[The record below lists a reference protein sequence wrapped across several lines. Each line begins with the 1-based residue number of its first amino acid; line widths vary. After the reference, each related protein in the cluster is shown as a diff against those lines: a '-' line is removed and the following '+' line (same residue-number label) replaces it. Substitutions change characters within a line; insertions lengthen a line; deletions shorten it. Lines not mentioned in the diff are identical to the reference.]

1 MLAHNYCCSGL
12 IAPLYSAAY
21 HYLFMLPA
29 RFYQF
34 VPRKNVRFASLAV
47 LTLSWLFGGVSA
59 ARAQQ
64 TSEIIPL
71 SQIQPGM
78 QGYAYTIF
86 AGDQIEKFDLEVL
99 GIMPNFLGPKQSIIL
114 VQLKGPKVEHTGVVA
129 GMSGS
134 PVYINGK
141 LAGALSLKLGV
152 FTKEPIAGVT
162 PIDDVLRPPAQST
175 PAPATQSSQNAG
187 QQFSSSASLPDAGN
201 NDVLATAANNFG
213 GQQITLPTGSA
224 LEPIETPLVFS
235 GFQASALRQF
245 SSQLQGYGF
254 VAAQGGTA
262 AARADDSQLQPGDMA
277 GMVLVQGD
285 ASINSA
291 CTVTAVQADRVFLC
305 GHPFLSLGDVQLPM
319 ARSRVV
325 TTLSSDLASTKIVN
339 VGGSIGTITG
349 DHITAVTGKLGAAPT
364 MIPLDLTLA
373 VGSSEKKLH
382 FELVNHP
389 RLTPILVALTTFN
402 GLTQNSLYGEGTTLH
417 LSGEIQV
424 KDHAPVQ
431 IENTF
436 APGDALTPD
445 SLPLA
450 LNIQSIF
457 ARLFTNNFQAAGIER
472 VSLRV
477 ESVPGRHSF
486 TIESAWLEKGEAE
499 PGETLKVRVL
509 LRPYRGEPQVQE
521 TTVRVPDQVAHGTTL
536 RVLVGDA
543 DMLNRASH
551 GFAIGGTGGST
562 GLDQLIAVLNRE
574 RRNDRLYVGLFTP
587 SPTMLWDDKEL
598 PNVPLSEISIVDGRP
613 APGSVQILRESLS
626 SESSIPLDGPVA
638 GVISLNLQIR

>member
-1 MLAHNYCCSGL
+1 
-12 IAPLYSAAY
+12 
-21 HYLFMLPA
+21 MLPA
-29 RFYQF
+29 RFDHSI
-34 VPRKNVRFASLAV
+34 PRSLQPHLLLVIVALTFLFAVAPFS
-47 LTLSWLFGGVSA
+47 
-59 ARAQQ
+59 RAQES
-64 TSEIIPL
+64 TEVLPL
-71 SQIQPGM
+71 SEVHPGM

-99 GIMPNFLGPKQSIIL
+99 GVMPNFLGPRQSIIL

-134 PVYINGK
+134 PVYLDGK

-162 PIDDVLRPPAQST
+162 PIADVLHPPIQTSPSQPSQPAQT
-175 PAPATQSSQNAG
+175 SQNST
-187 QQFSSSASLPDAGN
+187 QQFSPPSLANDASSNP
-201 NDVLATAANNFG
+201 ANNFAAP
-213 GQQITLPTGSA
+213 QITLPTGSA

-262 AARADDSQLQPGDMA
+262 APRPDDSQLKPGDMA

-325 TTLSSDLASTKIVN
+325 TTLSSDMASTKIVN
-339 VGGSIGTITG
+339 MGGSIGTITG
-349 DHITAVTGKLGAAPT
+349 DHITAVTGKLGAPPA
-364 MIPLDLTLA
+364 MIPLELTLSVA
-373 VGSSEKKLH
+373 GAEKQLH
-382 FELVNHP
+382 FQLVNHP
-389 RLTPILVALTTFN
+389 RLTPILVALTTFS

-417 LSGEIQV
+417 LSGEIQL
-424 KDHAPVQ
+424 KNHAPVQ

-436 APGDALTPD
+436 APGDALSPD
-445 SLPLA
+445 GLPIA
-450 LNIQSIF
+450 LTMQNIF
-457 ARLFTNNFQAAGIER
+457 ARLFTNNFEAASVER

-486 TIESAWLEKGEAE
+486 TIESAWLEKGEAA
-499 PGETLKVRVL
+499 PGENLRVRVL
-509 LRPYRGEPQVQE
+509 LRPYRGPAQIQE
-521 TTVRVPDQVAHGTTL
+521 TTVHVPDQVARGTML
-536 RVLVGDA
+536 RILVSDA
-543 DMLNRASH
+543 DMLNRASR
-551 GFAIGGTGGST
+551 GFAATAVNASAS
-562 GLDQLIAVLNRE
+562 LDQLIALLNRE
-574 RRNDRLYVGLFTP
+574 RRNDRLYVGLFAP
-587 SPTMLWDDKEL
+587 SPTMLWEDKEL
-598 PNVPLSEISIVDGRP
+598 PNVPLSQINIIDGRP
-613 APGSVQILRESLS
+613 APGTVQVLRESLS
-626 SESSIPLDGPVA
+626 SESSIPLGGPVA